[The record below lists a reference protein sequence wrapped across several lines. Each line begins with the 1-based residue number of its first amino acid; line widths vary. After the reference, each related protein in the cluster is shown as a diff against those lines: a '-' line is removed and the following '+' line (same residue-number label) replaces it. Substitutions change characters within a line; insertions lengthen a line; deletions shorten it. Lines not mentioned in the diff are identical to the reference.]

1 MTTLEPN
8 RDQIEI
14 FVEGMLRYCGNDGV
28 VSLRAFY
35 EGDSTKPFRIT
46 PVSLKG
52 GLPFLIEAAE
62 DDARRAANDPKPVVF
77 CPPIAVCAPNG
88 KAREIDLLEAPAF
101 SIELDQ
107 NPRAALEGLV
117 RLLGFPTLVVRSGGE
132 WTNPTTGE
140 VEDKLHAH
148 YRLKEPARGTD
159 IAKLKRARQ
168 LATAIVGGD
177 PTNVPACH
185 PIRWPGSWHR
195 KATPKLCEIIGTEHL
210 DNELDLDL
218 ALAAL
223 EAIVPPPKPG
233 PQPGP
238 APGGSRLNWD
248 DAFGKIISGEQ
259 FHPVLTPLSASFA
272 ARAVPEMAALDVLRA
287 LLNNTQTTDPERMRR
302 RDAELGKLK
311 STVRSGYEKFAAT
324 LTSGALFDPWQEF
337 IVPPFPLDILPGP
350 AHDFIA
356 TKSIAMGADPSAL
369 AMAELVAF
377 SRAIHHRFRVKMMKN
392 SDWYEHARL

>member
-177 PTNVPACH
+177 RIAAQLGRRLRQDHQRRTIPSSPN
-185 PIRWPGSWHR
+185 
-195 KATPKLCEIIGTEHL
+195 
-210 DNELDLDL
+210 
-218 ALAAL
+218 AAL
-223 EAIVPPPKPG
+223 GKFCRACG
-233 PQPGP
+233 P
-238 APGGSRLNWD
+238 
-248 DAFGKIISGEQ
+248 
-259 FHPVLTPLSASFA
+259 
-272 ARAVPEMAALDVLRA
+272 
-287 LLNNTQTTDPERMRR
+287 
-302 RDAELGKLK
+302 
-311 STVRSGYEKFAAT
+311 
-324 LTSGALFDPWQEF
+324 
-337 IVPPFPLDILPGP
+337 
-350 AHDFIA
+350 
-356 TKSIAMGADPSAL
+356 
-369 AMAELVAF
+369 
-377 SRAIHHRFRVKMMKN
+377 
-392 SDWYEHARL
+392 